1 MISECKDTMIP
12 ENTHYPNYRKNEYF
26 SGKLILEYSSG
37 KLILEYSSGKLIL
50 EISLLPYPYPSESQP
65 CYPAPILS
73 DDP

>member
-1 MISECKDTMIP
+1 MIIIFECKDTKIP
-12 ENTHYPNYRKNEYF
+12 ENTHYPNYRKNERF
-26 SGKLILEYSSG
+26 SGN
-37 KLILEYSSGKLIL
+37 LILEYSSGKLIL

>member
-1 MISECKDTMIP
+1 MIIIFECKDTKNP
-12 ENTHYPNYRKNEYF
+12 GNTHYPNYRKNERF
-26 SGKLILEYSSG
+26 SG

>member
-1 MISECKDTMIP
+1 MISGCKDTEIP

-26 SGKLILEYSSG
+26 SGKLILEYSSR
-37 KLILEYSSGKLIL
+37 KLIL
-50 EISLLPYPYPSESQP
+50 EISLQPYPYPSESQP

>member
-1 MISECKDTMIP
+1 MIMISECKDTKIP

-26 SGKLILEYSSG
+26 SGKLILG
-37 KLILEYSSGKLIL
+37 
-50 EISLLPYPYPSESQP
+50 ISLLPYPYPSESQP

>member
-1 MISECKDTMIP
+1 MISGCKDTEIP

-26 SGKLILEYSSG
+26 SGKLILE
-37 KLILEYSSGKLIL
+37 
-50 EISLLPYPYPSESQP
+50 ISLQPYPYPSESQP